1 MLPNALRDRP
11 MEALAEHLKASLNDR
26 LWAIFDEADQ
36 PREDACR
43 VAVPYR
49 PDLLST
55 KVYPLISCYRTGRV
69 NVSEDRWRGELRWH
83 MPMATNQQSEQQH
96 YLYWVEKSMVD
107 ILDLYQDAEE
117 PCIIVDMSVLRSTL
131 GYLTVTRGNP
141 QTALSFPTVQI
152 DFEFIDLE
160 SKYGVGS

>member
-1 MLPNALRDRP
+1 MPLPVALQDHP
-11 MEALAEHLKASLNDR
+11 MRALAEYLKASLNDR
-26 LWAIFDEADQ
+26 LWAVFDDAGD

-83 MPMATNQQSEQQH
+83 MPMATNQSGAQQD
-96 YLYWVEKSMVD
+96 YLYWIERSMVD
-107 ILDLYQDAEE
+107 ALEQYQDAED
-117 PCIIVDMSVLRSTL
+117 PCVVVDMSVVRSTL

-160 SKYGVGS
+160 AA